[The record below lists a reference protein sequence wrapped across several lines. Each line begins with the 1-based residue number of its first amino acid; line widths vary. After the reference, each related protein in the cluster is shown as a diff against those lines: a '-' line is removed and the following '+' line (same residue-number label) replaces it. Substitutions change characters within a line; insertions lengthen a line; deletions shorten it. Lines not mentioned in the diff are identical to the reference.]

1 MTEGRD
7 ERGEETRPSADGEPR
22 GPGDQP
28 GEEQPAVGWVPA
40 VPWAP
45 VAPEP
50 ELGPLRHVTLGVG
63 SVFGRT
69 LGTFLSR
76 PMLFVLLAS
85 PTAILAAIRAI
96 LADDPR
102 TEGLTVPL
110 ALVEIV
116 VGIAVTLS
124 IILAADDLR
133 ASREPSYDALI
144 RRALDRSIAGIL
156 STIVSILALFGI
168 LFATAIVFVLIVTVG
183 GAAGVVLGAVAI
195 IVASIVCAA
204 VFIRWSLA
212 QPAIALDQRGPVRA
226 LNRSWQ
232 VTRRNAWRIF
242 GLFLVIGL
250 AGLPLTFGLWILSA
264 SGANPLIVLLLTA
277 ATSLVLAPLAAIG
290 TSLAYGDLT
299 GRPAADRAAAQPPR
313 GRAALVGVIL
323 GVGILASLAAL
334 PQIGPLIDQLS
345 IAGVPAQDRGKIL
358 AGRFENTFDR
368 CRPGGVDTTFAS
380 TDTIYIG
387 GYFSK
392 PVPSGESAT
401 VSVYVDGS
409 LANALSVS
417 SSLRAVGC
425 YYEPDPLV
433 GAPKG
438 TYRIVVTYKDETI
451 ATGEF
456 TIR

>member
-1 MTEGRD
+1 MSEGRD
-7 ERGEETRPSADGEPR
+7 DRGDETRLSADGEPR
-22 GPGDQP
+22 GPGEQPTDAQP
-28 GEEQPAVGWVPA
+28 GVGWAPA

-50 ELGPLRHVTLGVG
+50 ELGQLPHVTLGVG

-69 LGTFLSR
+69 LDTFLSR
-76 PMLFVLLAS
+76 PMLFVLLAF
-85 PTAILAAIRAI
+85 PTPILAAIRAI
-96 LADDPR
+96 LAGDPR
-102 TEGLTVPL
+102 TEGLGVPV

-133 ASREPSYDALI
+133 AGREPSYDALI
-144 RRALDRSIAGIL
+144 RRALDRSIEGIL
-156 STIVSILALFGI
+156 STIVNFLALFGI
-168 LFATAIVFVLIVTVG
+168 LFALAIVFVLIITVG
-183 GAAGVVLGAVAI
+183 GVAGVVLGAVAI
-195 IVASIVCAA
+195 IVASIVCAV

-212 QPAIALDQRGPVRA
+212 QPAIALDQRGPVQA

-232 VTRRNAWRIF
+232 VTRGNALRIF

-250 AGLPLTFGLWILSA
+250 AGLPLTFGLWILFA
-264 SGANPLIVLLLTA
+264 SGANPIIVLLLTA

-299 GRPAADRAAAQPPR
+299 GRPAADRAAAQPRR

-358 AGRFENTFDR
+358 AGAIENTIDR
-368 CRPGGVDTTFAS
+368 CRPGGVDSTFTS

-392 PVPSGESAT
+392 PVPRGQSAT

-409 LANALSVS
+409 LVHTLSVS
-417 SSLRAVGC
+417 NSLRAVGC
-425 YYEPDPLV
+425 YYEPDPLI
-433 GAPKG
+433 GARAG
-438 TYRIVVTYKDETI
+438 TYRVVVAYAGETI
-451 ATGEF
+451 ADGEF
-456 TIR
+456 TIE